1 MADFETRVEALTGLT
16 VGTNPT
22 TAELTEYLKDGVI
35 DVTQRCITL
44 KPNEQDLFA
53 DVTGLQVAQ
62 SADLHGAKVISV
74 LRADGVTACN
84 FRPCRKISLTLEHL
98 VTDPNSLHFASKF
111 NPAFL
116 QTEDGKIN
124 VYPAPSDNSGK
135 DSYKIYYV
143 NNNPQ
148 NASGLALTN
157 SHSDIKSFPQ
167 DKIYL
172 VILYAGIKS
181 LANALAA
188 KGVTIETA
196 LTPDDITLP
205 VPPVAPSIDSTSIDT
220 SGLTNPTFQ
229 APVMN
234 TPSWSD
240 TENWISVEEDSE
252 MLGARVTEINAK
264 IQAYTA
270 DLQSAKTAFDK
281 ENTILQKDLSVAQGN
296 AQSYERGI
304 LTKYSQQ
311 INQYQQE
318 VGGLVQK
325 YMAEVQ
331 KAGARLTQYRID
343 YEWMSSR
350 MTLLQREYD
359 TAFVVMAGR
368 APQLPQVQQQQQAAT
383 GGRAPRRGRRR

>member
-1 MADFETRVEALTGLT
+1 M
-16 VGTNPT
+16 
-22 TAELTEYLKDGVI
+22 
-35 DVTQRCITL
+35 
-44 KPNEQDLFA
+44 
-53 DVTGLQVAQ
+53 
-62 SADLHGAKVISV
+62 
-74 LRADGVTACN
+74 
-84 FRPCRKISLTLEHL
+84 
-98 VTDPNSLHFASKF
+98 
-111 NPAFL
+111 
-116 QTEDGKIN
+116 
-124 VYPAPSDNSGK
+124 
-135 DSYKIYYV
+135 
-143 NNNPQ
+143 
-148 NASGLALTN
+148 
-157 SHSDIKSFPQ
+157 
-167 DKIYL
+167 
-172 VILYAGIKS
+172 
-181 LANALAA
+181 
-188 KGVTIETA
+188 
-196 LTPDDITLP
+196 
-205 VPPVAPSIDSTSIDT
+205 APSIDSTSIDT

-240 TENWISVEEDSE
+240 TENWIAVEEDSE

-311 INQYQQE
+311 VNQYQQE